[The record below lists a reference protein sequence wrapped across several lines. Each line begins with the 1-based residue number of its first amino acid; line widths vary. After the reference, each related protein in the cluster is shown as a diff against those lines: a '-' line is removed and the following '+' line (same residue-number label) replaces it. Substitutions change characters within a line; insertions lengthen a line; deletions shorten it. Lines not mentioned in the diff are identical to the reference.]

1 MAEVT
6 IADNI
11 LAKIQQEAYTNK
23 QATSE
28 HQSLVQHL
36 KDMVLGTDDLKTQ
49 FVKATEEEASARI
62 EKDKS
67 DQAKSDQDK
76 AAEDIARKQRLESM
90 TKFEQLGNVL
100 KSNAS
105 KLGDALKDDFKQ
117 ITGGMSLIAEAPG
130 VKSII
135 AIITAIGSTLGSLL
149 LINIKNSGIL
159 GKTISGLIGVSED
172 GKFDMTKTMENF
184 KEKFSSFNPFGSKQ
198 SSVDGGSEDK
208 KTPKLKADGSKDM
221 RFNENKSFLTKMNEA
236 TQERLAQTGE
246 SLKAIGN
253 GIMNPIQTLK
263 KAGTALKS
271 SMISLSGSFMTS
283 AKSLLSSAKRMV
295 FSVAT
300 LVGGLIAS
308 AASILLS
315 GLTLLAPVILIG
327 LAVAA
332 IIFGAMYLKDK
343 FIENKDFIMAK
354 WEIIKEGFSIAMAGL
369 SIWKDKA
376 VSFISNTFKGIWLSI
391 KSLFASIYSGIEN
404 GINAVIRGINVL
416 IPGERYDLD
425 PVDIGAG
432 DMRREVDQ
440 EQAAFEVEKANQ
452 AAEFAARETDL
463 ADRKANNTMERA
475 TTIVQNNASTVNEG
489 SKSTT
494 FMPAGT
500 TPLDTN
506 ASNMALAQ

>member
-1 MAEVT
+1 MAEVST
-6 IADNI
+6 ADNI

-36 KDMVLGTDDLKTQ
+36 KNMVLGTDDLKTQ
-49 FVKATEEEASARI
+49 FVKAAEEEATAKI

-67 DQAKSDQDK
+67 DQAKAAQDK
-76 AAEDIARKQRLESM
+76 AAEDVARKQRLESM

-135 AIITAIGSTLGSLL
+135 AIVTGIASTLGSLL

-159 GKTISGLIGVSED
+159 GKTISGLIGVDDD
-172 GKFDMTKTMENF
+172 GKLDMKKTMENF
-184 KEKFSSFNPFGSKQ
+184 KEKFSSFNPFGGK
-198 SSVDGGSEDK
+198 GKDK
-208 KTPKLKADGSKDM
+208 KDGKEVKTQEPDQ
-221 RFNENKSFLTKMNEA
+221 SFLENSMNN
-236 TQERLAQTGE
+236 LKE
-246 SLKAIGN
+246 STSKLGDTFKSIGN
-253 GIMNPIQTLK
+253 GIMHPIQTLK
-263 KAGTALKS
+263 KVGTGFMNVLKT
-271 SMISLSGSFMTS
+271 IGRTFMTMATTLWTAIS
-283 AKSLLSSAKRMV
+283 TLV
-295 FSVAT
+295 VSVAT
-300 LVGGLIAS
+300 FVGGLLAS
-308 AASILLS
+308 AAAILIKGLILLAIPIAIAL
-315 GLTLLAPVILIG
+315 GI
-327 LAVAA
+327 AA
-332 IIFGAMYLKDK
+332 LIFGVMYLKDK
-343 FIENKDFIMAK
+343 FIENKDMIMAK
-354 WEIIKEGFSIAMAGL
+354 WEMIKEGFSIAMAGL

-452 AAEFAARETDL
+452 AAEFAARESDL

-475 TTIVQNNASTVNEG
+475 TTIVQNNANTVNEG

-506 ASNMALAQ
+506 AGNMALAQ

>member
-1 MAEVT
+1 MAEVST
-6 IADNI
+6 ADNI

-36 KDMVLGTDDLKTQ
+36 KNMVLGTDDLKTQ
-49 FVKATEEEASARI
+49 FVKAAEEEATAKI

-67 DQAKSDQDK
+67 DQAKAAQDK
-76 AAEDIARKQRLESM
+76 AAEDVARKQRLESM

-135 AIITAIGSTLGSLL
+135 AIVTGIASTLGSLL

-159 GKTISGLIGVSED
+159 GKTISGLIGVDDD
-172 GKFDMTKTMENF
+172 GKLDMKKTMENF
-184 KEKFSSFNPFGSKQ
+184 KEKFSSFNPFGGK
-198 SSVDGGSEDK
+198 DK

-354 WEIIKEGFSIAMAGL
+354 WEMIKEGFSIAMAGL

-432 DMRREVDQ
+432 DMRRKVDQ

-452 AAEFAARETDL
+452 AAEFAARESDL

-475 TTIVQNNASTVNEG
+475 TTIVQNNANTVNEG

-506 ASNMALAQ
+506 AGNMALAQ

>member
-6 IADNI
+6 PADNI

-36 KDMVLGTDDLKTQ
+36 KNMVLGTDDLKTQ
-49 FVKATEEEASARI
+49 FVKAAEEEASAKI

-67 DQAKSDQDK
+67 DQAKVAQDK
-76 AAEDIARKQRLESM
+76 AAEDVARKQRLESM

-135 AIITAIGSTLGSLL
+135 AIVTGIASTLGSLL

-159 GKTISGLIGVSED
+159 GKTISGLIGVDDD
-172 GKFDMTKTMENF
+172 GKLDMKKTMENF
-184 KEKFSSFNPFGSKQ
+184 KEKFSSFNPFGS
-198 SSVDGGSEDK
+198 SEDK

-221 RFNENKSFLTKMNEA
+221 RFNENKSFLTKMNDA
-236 TQERLAQTGE
+236 TKERLAQTGE

-283 AKSLLSSAKRMV
+283 AKSLLSGAKRMV
-295 FSVAT
+295 ISVAS
-300 LVGGLIAS
+300 LVGGMLAS

-332 IIFGAMYLKDK
+332 IIFGAMYLRDK

-475 TTIVQNNASTVNEG
+475 TTIVQNNANTVNEG

-506 ASNMALAQ
+506 AGNMALAQ